1 MDFFAHQKRVKAVSR
16 RLAVLF
22 GATTCL
28 SLAAVYGT
36 VAGLSGALGMAAG
49 LGMGWAPHLGACAAA
64 VSLLIVTVGMW
75 AESRRLGT
83 TGAGL
88 AQRLGARTLDPVDA
102 LHRRLR
108 EVAEEV
114 AVDAGVPVPALY
126 ILDEPSI
133 NALASGERPAVAAVI
148 ITQGAL
154 EQLDRAQLQGV
165 VGHAIARVLDGDAA
179 MSSQLTSALYGLCC
193 VRLAGL
199 YLSDR
204 ALDSGLGYDGPA
216 LTPSLARLARS
227 CGVALSIIGLPG
239 MWAAQLVRAG
249 IGRQRQFLAD
259 AIAVRITGD
268 RDGLGSVLRRI
279 ASERIARD
287 EDCRSNPALAGAARV
302 AGERRGRGGYRALVV
317 DFMMIRPS
325 GEGWE
330 LDPHGSLAARIGQL
344 YGRPM
349 PPLRRRS
356 SGAHGAAGAQGAHDA
371 DAAPRAVQAQ
381 SGARSLTSRRFSSA
395 PLFRALF
402 ASAGPVRAPSPAA
415 YCPDATIVAEN
426 TWGATLVTASAWG
439 AAATARPWSGASAGA
454 DPEFCAPAA
463 QFPDDASRLTSED
476 MRHWSETIAIQGDD
490 RPAGVPLSATP
501 AAALIAR
508 LRSATISR
516 EEAARWLCTLVTG
529 AIPGASGA
537 ENDLRV
543 AAALRWL
550 LSPAGGSMRVPVLE
564 LMFARSRRWS
574 SAHRAE
580 MLERCRLVLERHGR
594 IESAEWVHYALAR
607 HRLLSGQAGTPG
619 TPVTPGT
626 RDVADSRSATPL
638 SRRSRHSRPLA
649 TLFAMAAT
657 IGEASARITRDTLA
671 QTAAMLAVQPPAATP
686 DDLDTTQLADALES
700 LVSLPSLD
708 KPILLR
714 MLARMARTPGDPH
727 FEAFIRAVAAA
738 IDCPMP
744 RLSRAAVPDCENKA
758 PLSRDA

>member
-49 LGMGWAPHLGACAAA
+49 LGTGWAPYLGACAAA
-64 VSLLIVTVGMW
+64 VSLLIVTVGVW

-88 AQRLGARTLDPVDA
+88 AQRLGARTLDPVDV
-102 LHRRLR
+102 LHRRLG
-108 EVAEEV
+108 EVTEEV
-114 AVDAGVPVPALY
+114 AVEAGVPVPALY

-133 NALASGERPAVAAVI
+133 NALATGERPAVAAVI

-193 VRLAGL
+193 VRLAGQ

-204 ALDSGLGYDGPA
+204 AFNSGIDSDTPA

-259 AIAVRITGD
+259 AIAVRITGG

-287 EDCRSNPALAGAARV
+287 EDCRSNRAFAGAARV
-302 AGERRGRGGYRALVV
+302 AGAGRGRRRYRALVV

-349 PPLRRRS
+349 PLRRRG
-356 SGAHGAAGAQGAHDA
+356 SGAHGAAGAAGAV
-371 DAAPRAVQAQ
+371 RAGQAQ
-381 SGARSLTSRRFSSA
+381 SDARSLTSCRFSSA
-395 PLFRALF
+395 SLFEALF
-402 ASAGPVRAPSPAA
+402 ASAGPVRAQSPAA
-415 YCPDATIVAEN
+415 YCPDATIVAQN
-426 TWGATLVTASAWG
+426 TWGATLVAASAWG
-439 AAATARPWSGASAGA
+439 AAAPAHPWNGVPAGA
-454 DPEFCAPAA
+454 DPELCAPAGP
-463 QFPDDASRLTSED
+463 FPDDASRLISED
-476 MRHWSETIAIQGDD
+476 LQHWSETIAIQGDD

-501 AAALIAR
+501 AAALVAR

-529 AIPGASGA
+529 AIPGASGV
-537 ENDLRV
+537 ENDRRV

-580 MLERCRLVLERHGR
+580 MLERCRLVLERQGR

-619 TPVTPGT
+619 TSLTPET
-626 RDVADSRSATPL
+626 RAVADSRSAAPL
-638 SRRSRHSRPLA
+638 SRRSRHSRSLA

-686 DDLDTTQLADALES
+686 DDLDTTELADALEN

-758 PLSRDA
+758 PSSRDA